1 MARRKSAYCG
11 LLLLGMLATGACG
24 GSDDDGG
31 ASAAPSPKQVS
42 PTASPSE
49 TTDPVKEDPG
59 AEEGIE
65 GARAALSAF
74 LRGQAAGD
82 SSVCRYVAE
91 DGDFVTG
98 PALKGDCRKGVRTS
112 PHFFRPRER
121 LALGQILATGGRIT
135 KSGEAELPFSGLRW
149 TDGHLSEQTLQPAF
163 VLRRSDEG
171 VWQIIR

>member
-1 MARRKSAYCG
+1 
-11 LLLLGMLATGACG
+11 MLVAGACG
-24 GSDDDGG
+24 GSGDGKPT
-31 ASAAPSPKQVS
+31 AAPSPKQVS

-49 TTDPVKEDPG
+49 TTDSVNEDPG
-59 AEEGIE
+59 AKEGIE
-65 GARAALSAF
+65 GARAALGAF
-74 LRGQAAGD
+74 LKGQAAGD

-91 DGDFVTG
+91 GGDFVTG

-112 PHFFRPRER
+112 PHLFRPRER
-121 LALGQILATGGRIT
+121 LALSEVLVTGGRIT

-149 TDGHLSEQTLQPAF
+149 SDGHMSESTLQPTF